1 MRKDIIKTKIREIE
15 ESIELIKEN
24 LPEELG
30 NFLELGLIKDGIY
43 KRMEFAIE
51 YVIDICAVITTDL
64 DRGVSTSEEDI
75 IEKVVTNKILSVRMG
90 RKVKDMKGFRN
101 FLVYR
106 YGSIDDNVAFEVIK
120 GGLEYFSE
128 FIEEI
133 EKFLKNESNV

>member
-1 MRKDIIKTKIREIE
+1 MRKDIIKTKIKEIE
-15 ESIELIKEN
+15 ESIALIKEN

-51 YVIDICAVITTDL
+51 NVIDICAVITTDL
-64 DRGVSTSEEDI
+64 DLGVPTSEEDI
-75 IEKVVTNKILSVRMG
+75 IEKVVTNKILSARTG

-101 FLVYR
+101 FLVHR
-106 YGSIDDNVAFEVIK
+106 YGSIDDNVAFEVIQ
-120 GGLEYFSE
+120 GGLEDFSE

-133 EKFLKNESNV
+133 ENFLKDESNV